1 MNSIINKQIKPSY
14 PLHPQKPIIQSM
26 SNLNSPFIYNSIQY
40 NHKRGKSSDP
50 LFKSQNILNSNTKNE
65 IELNSLITQ
74 SQNNINLINYNI
86 ESSQSRDAFSLSPS
100 KTSNIKPLLPPKE
113 KKFKD
118 KKTLLLDLDETLV
131 HSGFKQFNPNIPSDL
146 IMNIELENQKR
157 EIHVL
162 IRPGVKE
169 FLDRISK
176 RFEIII
182 FTASLSKYASPL
194 IDILDNNKLCS
205 YRLFREHCTF
215 INGAFIKDLKRLDRN
230 LKDVIL
236 LDNSPIA
243 YMLHPENGFP
253 IKTWYDDKSDRELYN
268 LAPIIEFLSY
278 VDDVRKYIPKLVE
291 NNQIS
296 LGKAM
301 NIISEYNQ
309 KLKLE
314 KENADNELSK
324 RGINIK
330 IVNNNYNNFV
340 YNNNSINN
348 NKRIDVGKL
357 KKRNIYQDNESGS
370 TNTNNSNITN
380 SSSSRYNL
388 KKNNSFKFGYR
399 EIKSAKVSNH
409 STITKNTNDN
419 SRNNSNNN
427 SGRISINNIKNIKV
441 QKVPKVNNSNSR
453 KKNLSNSNN
462 NSKKKNNSNKKEN
475 NRVINSH
482 YPNYIDSYNTN
493 PETKRKKIPLPKKNY
508 NTSKK
513 SPSKSKIDQLKIKKT
528 KPFQS
533 NSYSK
538 CQSSYKRP
546 STSIT
551 NSSSRIYQYYTN
563 KVYNYNSVTNSKRNI
578 NLKLKNIC
586 SINKSSHQR
595 NKSYETDFKNNKMKN
610 ISHSRSKSSDKVT
623 FYTNSSNK
631 KKNNHK
637 KNKSFN
643 INQIRKFEEINH
655 YLQQPHSSR
664 YYYIPNNNYNNNPYL

>member
-1 MNSIINKQIKPSY
+1 MEEYQLII
-14 PLHPQKPIIQSM
+14 
-26 SNLNSPFIYNSIQY
+26 
-40 NHKRGKSSDP
+40 
-50 LFKSQNILNSNTKNE
+50 
-65 IELNSLITQ
+65 
-74 SQNNINLINYNI
+74 
-86 ESSQSRDAFSLSPS
+86 
-100 KTSNIKPLLPPKE
+100 
-113 KKFKD
+113 
-118 KKTLLLDLDETLV
+118 
-131 HSGFKQFNPNIPSDL
+131 
-146 IMNIELENQKR
+146 
-157 EIHVL
+157 
-162 IRPGVKE
+162 
-169 FLDRISK
+169 
-176 RFEIII
+176 
-182 FTASLSKYASPL
+182 
-194 IDILDNNKLCS
+194 
-205 YRLFREHCTF
+205 
-215 INGAFIKDLKRLDRN
+215 LK
-230 LKDVIL
+230 
-236 LDNSPIA
+236 
-243 YMLHPENGFP
+243 
-253 IKTWYDDKSDRELYN
+253 
-268 LAPIIEFLSY
+268 
-278 VDDVRKYIPKLVE
+278 
-291 NNQIS
+291 
-296 LGKAM
+296 
-301 NIISEYNQ
+301 
-309 KLKLE
+309 
-314 KENADNELSK
+314 
-324 RGINIK
+324 
-330 IVNNNYNNFV
+330 
-340 YNNNSINN
+340 
-348 NKRIDVGKL
+348 
-357 KKRNIYQDNESGS
+357 
-370 TNTNNSNITN
+370 
-380 SSSSRYNL
+380 
-388 KKNNSFKFGYR
+388 
-399 EIKSAKVSNH
+399 
-409 STITKNTNDN
+409 
-419 SRNNSNNN
+419 
-427 SGRISINNIKNIKV
+427 SINNIKNIKV

-610 ISHSRSKSSDKVT
+610 ISHSRSKRSDKVT

>member
-1 MNSIINKQIKPSY
+1 MNTIITKQIKPTY
-14 PLHPQKPIIQSM
+14 PIQPQKSIIPSM
-26 SNLNSPFIYNSIQY
+26 SNINPLFIYNSMQY
-40 NHKRGKSSDP
+40 NHKRGKSTDP
-50 LFKSQNILNSNTKNE
+50 LFQSQNILNSNYKNE
-65 IELNSLITQ
+65 LELNSLITQ
-74 SQNNINLINYNI
+74 SQNNINFLNYNI

-100 KTSNIKPLLPPKE
+100 KTSNIKPLLPPKQ
-113 KKFKD
+113 KKFID

-169 FLDRISK
+169 FLERISK
-176 RFEIII
+176 RFEIVI

-194 IDILDNNKLCS
+194 IDILDNNNLCS

-301 NIISEYNQ
+301 NIISEYNFR
-309 KLKLE
+309 LKKE
-314 KENADNELSK
+314 KEYADNELNK

-330 IVNNNYNNFV
+330 IVNNHYNNCTY
-340 YNNNSINN
+340 YNKN
-348 NKRIDVGKL
+348 NKRIDEKKI
-357 KKRNIYQDNESGS
+357 KKRNLYQDNES

-380 SSSSRYNL
+380 NSSSSRYNI
-388 KKNNSFKFGYR
+388 KKNFSYKVGYR
-399 EIKSAKVSNH
+399 EIKSAKISNH

-427 SGRISINNIKNIKV
+427 SGRVSMNNIKNIKV
-441 QKVPKVNNSNSR
+441 QKVPKNNINYNNLNKKSSNNSN
-453 KKNLSNSNN
+453 N
-462 NSKKKNNSNKKEN
+462 KKKNTPKKEN
-475 NRVINSH
+475 NKIINSH
-482 YPNYIDSYNTN
+482 YSNYIYNYNTN
-493 PETKRKKIPLPKKNY
+493 PETKRNKIPLPKKNF

-513 SPSKSKIDQLKIKKT
+513 SPSKSKIEQLKIKKT

-533 NSYSK
+533 NSSSK
-538 CQSSYKRP
+538 NKSIYRRQSSTANNK
-546 STSIT
+546 
-551 NSSSRIYQYYTN
+551 SSRIHQYYSN
-563 KVYNYNSVTNSKRNI
+563 KVNSVNNSKRNI
-578 NLKLKNIC
+578 NLKIRNNIN
-586 SINKSSHQR
+586 SVSHQR
-595 NKSYETDFKNNKMKN
+595 NKSYEPDLKNNKLKSS
-610 ISHSRSKSSDKVT
+610 SHSRSKSSDKIT

-643 INQIRKFEEINH
+643 INKIKKFEEISN
-655 YLQQPHSSR
+655 YLHQPHSSR
-664 YYYIPNNNYNNNPYL
+664 QYKIPKNNYNNNPYL

>member
-1 MNSIINKQIKPSY
+1 MNTIITKQIKPTY
-14 PLHPQKPIIQSM
+14 PIQPQKSIIPSM
-26 SNLNSPFIYNSIQY
+26 SNINPLFIYNSIQY
-40 NHKRGKSSDP
+40 NHKRGKSTDP
-50 LFKSQNILNSNTKNE
+50 LFQSQNLLNSNYKNE
-65 IELNSLITQ
+65 LELNSLITQ
-74 SQNNINLINYNI
+74 SQNNINFLNYNI

-100 KTSNIKPLLPPKE
+100 KTSKIKPLLPPKQ
-113 KKFKD
+113 KKFID

-301 NIISEYNQ
+301 NIISEYNFR
-309 KLKLE
+309 LKKE
-314 KENADNELSK
+314 KEYADNELNK

-330 IVNNNYNNFV
+330 IVNNHYNNCTY
-340 YNNNSINN
+340 YNKN
-348 NKRIDVGKL
+348 NKRIDEGKL
-357 KKRNIYQDNESGS
+357 KKRNLYQDNES

-380 SSSSRYNL
+380 NSSSSRYNI
-388 KKNNSFKFGYR
+388 KKNFSYKVGYR
-399 EIKSAKVSNH
+399 EIKSAKISNH

-595 NKSYETDFKNNKMKN
+595 NKSYETDFKNNKLKN

>member
-595 NKSYETDFKNNKMKN
+595 NKSYETDFKNNKLKN

>member
-1 MNSIINKQIKPSY
+1 MNTIITKQIKPTY
-14 PLHPQKPIIQSM
+14 PIQPQKSIIPSM
-26 SNLNSPFIYNSIQY
+26 SNINPLFIYNSMQY
-40 NHKRGKSSDP
+40 NHKRGKSTDP
-50 LFKSQNILNSNTKNE
+50 LFQSQNILNSNYKNE
-65 IELNSLITQ
+65 LELNSLITQ
-74 SQNNINLINYNI
+74 SQNNINFLNYNI

-100 KTSNIKPLLPPKE
+100 KTSKIKPLLPPKQ
-113 KKFKD
+113 KKFID

-169 FLDRISK
+169 FLERISK
-176 RFEIII
+176 RFEIVI

-194 IDILDNNKLCS
+194 IDILDNKNLCS

-301 NIISEYNQ
+301 NIISEYNFR
-309 KLKLE
+309 LKKE
-314 KENADNELSK
+314 KEYADNELNK

-330 IVNNNYNNFV
+330 IVNNHYNNCTY
-340 YNNNSINN
+340 YNKN
-348 NKRIDVGKL
+348 NKRIDEGKL
-357 KKRNIYQDNESGS
+357 KKRNLYQDNES

-380 SSSSRYNL
+380 NSSSSRYNI
-388 KKNNSFKFGYR
+388 KKNFSYKVGYR
-399 EIKSAKVSNH
+399 EIKSAKISNH

-427 SGRISINNIKNIKV
+427 SGRVSMNNIKNIKV
-441 QKVPKVNNSNSR
+441 HKVPKVNNSNSR
-453 KKNLSNSNN
+453 KKSLNNSNN

-475 NRVINSH
+475 NKIIHPH

-493 PETKRKKIPLPKKNY
+493 PETKRKKIPLPKKSY

-513 SPSKSKIDQLKIKKT
+513 ITFKK
-528 KPFQS
+528 
-533 NSYSK
+533 
-538 CQSSYKRP
+538 
-546 STSIT
+546 
-551 NSSSRIYQYYTN
+551 
-563 KVYNYNSVTNSKRNI
+563 
-578 NLKLKNIC
+578 
-586 SINKSSHQR
+586 
-595 NKSYETDFKNNKMKN
+595 
-610 ISHSRSKSSDKVT
+610 
-623 FYTNSSNK
+623 
-631 KKNNHK
+631 
-637 KNKSFN
+637 
-643 INQIRKFEEINH
+643 
-655 YLQQPHSSR
+655 
-664 YYYIPNNNYNNNPYL
+664 

>member
-1 MNSIINKQIKPSY
+1 MNTIINKQIKPSY

-40 NHKRGKSSDP
+40 NHKRGKSTDP

-74 SQNNINLINYNI
+74 SQNNINLLNYNI
-86 ESSQSRDAFSLSPS
+86 ETSQSRDAFSLSPS
-100 KTSNIKPLLPPKE
+100 KTSNIKPLLPPKD
-113 KKFKD
+113 KKFQD

-176 RFEIII
+176 RFEIVI

>member
-1 MNSIINKQIKPSY
+1 
-14 PLHPQKPIIQSM
+14 
-26 SNLNSPFIYNSIQY
+26 
-40 NHKRGKSSDP
+40 
-50 LFKSQNILNSNTKNE
+50 
-65 IELNSLITQ
+65 
-74 SQNNINLINYNI
+74 
-86 ESSQSRDAFSLSPS
+86 
-100 KTSNIKPLLPPKE
+100 
-113 KKFKD
+113 
-118 KKTLLLDLDETLV
+118 
-131 HSGFKQFNPNIPSDL
+131 
-146 IMNIELENQKR
+146 
-157 EIHVL
+157 
-162 IRPGVKE
+162 
-169 FLDRISK
+169 
-176 RFEIII
+176 
-182 FTASLSKYASPL
+182 
-194 IDILDNNKLCS
+194 
-205 YRLFREHCTF
+205 
-215 INGAFIKDLKRLDRN
+215 
-230 LKDVIL
+230 
-236 LDNSPIA
+236 
-243 YMLHPENGFP
+243 MLHPENGFP

-348 NKRIDVGKL
+348 NKRIYVGKL

-427 SGRISINNIKNIKV
+427 SGRVSINNIKNIKV
-441 QKVPKVNNSNSR
+441 HKVPKVNNSNSR
-453 KKNLSNSNN
+453 KKSLNNSNN

-475 NRVINSH
+475 NKIIHPH

-493 PETKRKKIPLPKKNY
+493 PETKRKKIPLPKKSY

-513 SPSKSKIDQLKIKKT
+513 SPSKSKIEQLKIKKT

-563 KVYNYNSVTNSKRNI
+563 KVNNYNSVTNSKRNI
-578 NLKLKNIC
+578 NLKLKNIYP
-586 SINKSSHQR
+586 INKTIHQR
-595 NKSYETDFKNNKMKN
+595 NKSYEPDFKNNKMKN
-610 ISHSRSKSSDKVT
+610 TSHSRSKSSDKVT

-631 KKNNHK
+631 KKNKHK
-637 KNKSFN
+637 KNKSFS

>member
-1 MNSIINKQIKPSY
+1 
-14 PLHPQKPIIQSM
+14 M

>member
-1 MNSIINKQIKPSY
+1 MTTIINKQIKPSY

-40 NHKRGKSSDP
+40 NHKRGKSTDP

-74 SQNNINLINYNI
+74 SQNNINLLNYNI
-86 ESSQSRDAFSLSPS
+86 ETSQSRDAFSLSPS
-100 KTSNIKPLLPPKE
+100 KTSNIKPLLPPKD
-113 KKFKD
+113 KKFQD

-176 RFEIII
+176 RFEIVI

-309 KLKLE
+309 KLKQE
-314 KENADNELSK
+314 KEDADNELNK

-330 IVNNNYNNFV
+330 IVNNNYNNYV
-340 YNNNSINN
+340 YNNDCIDS

-370 TNTNNSNITN
+370 TNSNNSNITN

-427 SGRISINNIKNIKV
+427 SGRISINNIKSIKV
-441 QKVPKVNNSNSR
+441 HKVPKMNNSNSK
-453 KKNLSNSNN
+453 KKNINNSNN

-475 NRVINSH
+475 NRIINSH
-482 YPNYIDSYNTN
+482 YPNYVDSYNTN
-493 PETKRKKIPLPKKNY
+493 PETKRKKIPLPKKNF

-513 SPSKSKIDQLKIKKT
+513 SPPKSKIEQLKIKKT

-538 CQSSYKRP
+538 CQSSNKRP
-546 STSIT
+546 ISSIT
-551 NSSSRIYQYYTN
+551 NSSSRIYQYYSN
-563 KVYNYNSVTNSKRNI
+563 KVYNYNSISNSKRNI
-578 NLKLKNIC
+578 NLKLKNIYP
-586 SINKSSHQR
+586 INKSSHQR
-595 NKSYETDFKNNKMKN
+595 NKSYETDFKNNKLKN

-643 INQIRKFEEINH
+643 INQIIKFEEINH

>member
-40 NHKRGKSSDP
+40 NHKTGKSSDP

-74 SQNNINLINYNI
+74 SQNNINLLNYNI
-86 ESSQSRDAFSLSPS
+86 ETSQSRDAFSLSPS
-100 KTSNIKPLLPPKE
+100 KTSNIKPLLPPKD
-113 KKFKD
+113 KKFQD

-176 RFEIII
+176 RFEIVI

-278 VDDVRKYIPKLVE
+278 VDDVRKYIPKLVD

-309 KLKLE
+309 KLKQE
-314 KENADNELSK
+314 KEDADNELNK

-330 IVNNNYNNFV
+330 IVNNNYNNYV
-340 YNNNSINN
+340 YNNEYINN

-370 TNTNNSNITN
+370 TNSNNSNITN

-475 NRVINSH
+475 NRIINSH
-482 YPNYIDSYNTN
+482 YPNYVDSYTTN
-493 PETKRKKIPLPKKNY
+493 PETKRKKIPLPKKNF

-513 SPSKSKIDQLKIKKT
+513 SPPKSKIEQLKIKKS

-538 CQSSYKRP
+538 CESSNKRP
-546 STSIT
+546 ISSIN
-551 NSSSRIYQYYTN
+551 NSSSRIYQYYSN
-563 KVYNYNSVTNSKRNI
+563 KVYNYNSISNSKRNI
-578 NLKLKNIC
+578 NLKLKNIYP
-586 SINKSSHQR
+586 IKSHQR
-595 NKSYETDFKNNKMKN
+595 NKSYEPDFKNNKMKN
-610 ISHSRSKSSDKVT
+610 ISHSRTKNSDKVT
-623 FYTNSSNK
+623 FYTNNSNK

-643 INQIRKFEEINH
+643 INQIRKFEEINN

>member
-194 IDILDNNKLCS
+194 IDILDNNNLCS

>member
-1 MNSIINKQIKPSY
+1 MNTIINKQIKPSY

-40 NHKRGKSSDP
+40 NHKRGKSSAP

-74 SQNNINLINYNI
+74 SQNNINLLNYNI

-100 KTSNIKPLLPPKE
+100 KTSKIKPLLPPKE
-113 KKFKD
+113 KKFQD

-176 RFEIII
+176 RFEIVI

-194 IDILDNNKLCS
+194 IDILDNNNLCS

-309 KLKLE
+309 KLKQE
-314 KENADNELSK
+314 KEDADFELNK

-330 IVNNNYNNFV
+330 IINNNYNNYV
-340 YNNNSINN
+340 YNNN
-348 NKRIDVGKL
+348 NKRIDGGKL
-357 KKRNIYQDNESGS
+357 KKRNMYQDNESGS

-399 EIKSAKVSNH
+399 EIKSAKISNH

-427 SGRISINNIKNIKV
+427 SGRVSINNIKNIKV
-441 QKVPKVNNSNSR
+441 HKVPKVNNSNSR
-453 KKNLSNSNN
+453 KKSLNNSNN

-475 NRVINSH
+475 NKIIHPH

-493 PETKRKKIPLPKKNY
+493 PETKRKKIPLPKKSY

-513 SPSKSKIDQLKIKKT
+513 SPSKSKIEQLKIKKT

-563 KVYNYNSVTNSKRNI
+563 KVNNYNSVTNSKRNI
-578 NLKLKNIC
+578 NLKLKNIYP
-586 SINKSSHQR
+586 INKTIHQR
-595 NKSYETDFKNNKMKN
+595 NKSYEPDFKNNKMKN
-610 ISHSRSKSSDKVT
+610 TSHSRSKSSDKVT

-631 KKNNHK
+631 KKNKHK
-637 KNKSFN
+637 KNKSFS

>member
-1 MNSIINKQIKPSY
+1 M
-14 PLHPQKPIIQSM
+14 
-26 SNLNSPFIYNSIQY
+26 QY
-40 NHKRGKSSDP
+40 NHKRGKSTDP
-50 LFKSQNILNSNTKNE
+50 LFQSQNILNSNYKNE
-65 IELNSLITQ
+65 LELNSLITQ
-74 SQNNINLINYNI
+74 SQNNINFLNYNI

-100 KTSNIKPLLPPKE
+100 KTSNIKPLLPPKQ
-113 KKFKD
+113 KKFID

-169 FLDRISK
+169 FLERISK
-176 RFEIII
+176 RFEIVI

-194 IDILDNNKLCS
+194 IDILDNNNLCS

-475 NRVINSH
+475 NKIIHPH

>member
-1 MNSIINKQIKPSY
+1 MNTIITKQIKPTY
-14 PLHPQKPIIQSM
+14 PIQPQKSIIPSM
-26 SNLNSPFIYNSIQY
+26 SNINPLFIYNSMQY
-40 NHKRGKSSDP
+40 NHKRGKSTDP
-50 LFKSQNILNSNTKNE
+50 LFQSQNILNSNYKNE
-65 IELNSLITQ
+65 LELNSLITQ
-74 SQNNINLINYNI
+74 SQNNINFLNYNI

-100 KTSNIKPLLPPKE
+100 KTSKIKPLLPPKQ
-113 KKFKD
+113 KKFID

-169 FLDRISK
+169 FLERISK
-176 RFEIII
+176 RFEIVI

-194 IDILDNNKLCS
+194 IDILDNKNLCS

-309 KLKLE
+309 KLKQE
-314 KENADNELSK
+314 KEDADFELNK

-330 IVNNNYNNFV
+330 IINNNYNNYV
-340 YNNNSINN
+340 YNNN
-348 NKRIDVGKL
+348 NKRIDGGKL
-357 KKRNIYQDNESGS
+357 KKRNMYQDNESGS

-427 SGRISINNIKNIKV
+427 SGRVSMNNIKNIKV
-441 QKVPKVNNSNSR
+441 QKVPKNNINYNNVNKKSSNNSN
-453 KKNLSNSNN
+453 N
-462 NSKKKNNSNKKEN
+462 KKKNTPKKEN
-475 NRVINSH
+475 NKIINSH
-482 YPNYIDSYNTN
+482 YSNYIYNYNTN
-493 PETKRKKIPLPKKNY
+493 PETKRNKIPLPKKNF
-508 NTSKK
+508 NSSKK
-513 SPSKSKIDQLKIKKT
+513 SPSKSKIEQLKIKKT

-533 NSYSK
+533 NSSSK
-538 CQSSYKRP
+538 NKSIYRRQSSTANNK
-546 STSIT
+546 
-551 NSSSRIYQYYTN
+551 SSRIHQYYSN
-563 KVYNYNSVTNSKRNI
+563 KVNSVNNSKRNI
-578 NLKLKNIC
+578 NLKIRNNIN
-586 SINKSSHQR
+586 SVSHQR
-595 NKSYETDFKNNKMKN
+595 NKSYEPDLKNNKLKN
-610 ISHSRSKSSDKVT
+610 SSHSRSKSSDKIT

-643 INQIRKFEEINH
+643 INKIKKFEEISN
-655 YLQQPHSSR
+655 YLHQPHSSR
-664 YYYIPNNNYNNNPYL
+664 QYKIPKNNYNNNPYL